1 MNVVDRLK
9 NILTEEILIEA
20 NNNINYLIK
29 KYPNVRDIQRYLK
42 FDPTYEGGDIIG
54 KNTEWIVNQVKKG
67 NIKPTDK
74 DMIHEL
80 LTDFGMQ
87 MKRNT
92 LKGNDRSI
100 LSYKSVEDLKNKLD
114 AVKSTGVSTKVN
126 KGRNVSAKPIVGTE
140 IVYAD
145 DDWTIYIPYTYT
157 GSVRAASLG
166 GDRAA
171 WCTANPQSTHYW
183 ESYSSRGPLYIIV
196 NNKDNTD
203 KYQLNID
210 IRSGSP
216 RIDGHMDRHDYPFNV
231 DAFLSDKPEMK
242 EFFDGELQQDSK
254 TYFTRKGEMFLKQL
268 EQDKV
273 YDGLMEVSKLGLSTL
288 PEGFT
293 VNGDLVIKN
302 TKFSMPKNLTVHGKC
317 VIGAGTGIQEITDL
331 VVDGILNLLRSDVK
345 HLENVKVGS
354 FIITPDGRGRL
365 TTSERFTN
373 VHKFNR
379 YMETRQ

>member
-345 HLENVKVGS
+345 HLESVEVGS